1 MPRTPRFALYTCV
14 LLTCLSLTACGG
26 ESTPPAQ
33 AASPDVI
40 KVAVSVLPHA
50 WLVEQ
55 IGGSRVDVMALIEP
69 GQSPH
74 TYSPTDAQVSRVMAS
89 AVYFRTGLEF
99 ESAPWFDSLKS
110 TSLKIIDLRQGISLL
125 PMTEHDDHDKQA
137 ADVQDDHD
145 HHHSGLDPHIWLSP
159 RLLKIQA
166 TTIAGTLASI
176 DPPHAGEYLGNLKSL
191 TARLDALDKDLT
203 AELERIK
210 TSGATSGAT
219 SGGGAFFV
227 FHPAWGYF
235 AHDYDLTQV
244 PIEVQGKE
252 PTDAELTALQTLAR
266 ERNVKVIFVQPEVS
280 GRGAKAVADAVGA
293 QLQTLDPQARDI
305 EANLRHVAQALRQA
319 SGLPATTSP

>member
-1 MPRTPRFALYTCV
+1 MHRASHVLMFTGV
-14 LLTCLSLTACGG
+14 LLACLSLTACGG
-26 ESTPPAQ
+26 ESPPPPQ
-33 AASPDVI
+33 ASPPGVI
-40 KVAVSVLPHA
+40 NVAVSVLPHA

-55 IGGSRVDVMALIEP
+55 VGGPRVDVMALIEP

-110 TSLKIIDLRQGISLL
+110 TSLKIVDLRRGIELL
-125 PMTEHDDHDKQA
+125 PMTEHDDHDEA
-137 ADVQDDHD
+137 AAESHD
-145 HHHSGLDPHIWLSP
+145 GHDRHGGLDPHIWLSP

-176 DPPHAGEYLGNLKSL
+176 DPPHAGEYLDNLKSL
-191 TARLDALDKDLT
+191 TARLDTLDKDLT
-203 AELERIK
+203 AVLEPLK
-210 TSGATSGAT
+210 TSAASGGG
-219 SGGGAFFV
+219 GGGAFFV

-235 AHDYDLTQV
+235 AHDYSLTQV

-252 PTDAELTALQTLAR
+252 PTDAELTALQTLAL
-266 ERNVKVIFVQPEVS
+266 EKNVKMIFVQPEVA
-280 GRGAKAVADAVGA
+280 GRGAKAVADAIGA

-305 EANLRHVAQALRQA
+305 AANLRHVAQALRAA
-319 SGLPATTSP
+319 SNPTP